1 MKFIWAFLVFVTSL
15 SSFAFV
21 SYESKWIPKKS
32 YIFNTEDKDVLIVA
46 KSWASSKYNTDKVKY
61 DFEYSVRKLDA
72 GFRLEVTP
80 LHIGPDGK
88 YLYMIDGEMCLD
100 LNGGR
105 QLVQVYQCAFPPLD
119 ALQRR

>member
-1 MKFIWAFLVFVTSL
+1 MKFIWAFLLFVTSS

-32 YIFNTEDKDVLIVA
+32 YVLNTADKDVLIVA
-46 KSWASSKYNTDKVKY
+46 KSWASSHYNVNKEKY

-72 GFRLEVTP
+72 GFRLEITP
-80 LHIGPDGK
+80 LHIGLDGK

-100 LNGGR
+100 LNRGR
-105 QLVQVYQCAFPPLD
+105 KVVLVYQCSFPPLE
-119 ALQRR
+119 ALQRH